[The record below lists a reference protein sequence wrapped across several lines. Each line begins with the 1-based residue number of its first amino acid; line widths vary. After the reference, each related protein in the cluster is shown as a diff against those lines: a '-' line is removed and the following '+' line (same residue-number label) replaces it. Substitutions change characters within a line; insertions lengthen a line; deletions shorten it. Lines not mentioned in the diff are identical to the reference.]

1 MQDSLRATRMLS
13 SSTANFRLSQG
24 TAVYLSTYL
33 ASYLNFRELHVY
45 LSRDPCGATTPLV
58 KTQSLPE
65 KKKKRMVAYYI
76 GFVRVYKYV
85 YYIIICV
92 CVSPAPSHNFRRTC
106 AKISLQTSTNYICC
120 TISNFRSN
128 FAK

>member
-1 MQDSLRATRMLS
+1 MLS

-65 KKKKRMVAYYI
+65 KKTFKNGWLLI
-76 GFVRVYKYV
+76 ILGLFVCINM
-85 YYIIICV
+85 YII
-92 CVSPAPSHNFRRTC
+92 
-106 AKISLQTSTNYICC
+106 
-120 TISNFRSN
+120 
-128 FAK
+128 